1 MGLGGLWTCSHLAQ
15 ECLLRGFGR
24 LGGVPRRVLG
34 DCGSVLR
41 GLTEGQPILFPED
54 EVQSR
59 VSSSPV
65 LNWRVSLVGPTG
77 RSRTL
82 SRPASVPGQ

>member
-15 ECLLRGFGR
+15 ECLFRGFGH

-34 DCGSVLR
+34 DCGGVLR

-54 EVQSR
+54 EPQSR
-59 VSSSPV
+59 VSLVWGPV
-65 LNWRVSLVGPTG
+65 GKSWY
-77 RSRTL
+77 L
-82 SRPASVPGQ
+82 SRAASVPGQ